1 MIEAAQGTA
10 LSFRIALLTQKYC
23 YFIASVSLG
32 GKGTSCSHISSTVA
46 EELTGAFLVLVREVR
61 LGGST
66 WDAQVVQ
73 VAVG

>member
-32 GKGTSCSHISSTVA
+32 GKGTSCSHISSLMDWFDDWRTRQS
-46 EELTGAFLVLVREVR
+46 L
-61 LGGST
+61 S
-66 WDAQVVQ
+66 DS
-73 VAVG
+73 

>member
-1 MIEAAQGTA
+1 MYKMYLLNRLRSSIRSERK
-10 LSFRIALLTQKYC
+10 LSEIIQQC
-23 YFIASVSLG
+23 I
-32 GKGTSCSHISSTVA
+32 ITVA

>member
-32 GKGTSCSHISSTVA
+32 GKICKHTY
-46 EELTGAFLVLVREVR
+46 
-61 LGGST
+61 
-66 WDAQVVQ
+66 D
-73 VAVG
+73 

>member
-32 GKGTSCSHISSTVA
+32 GKGTSCSHISSFMDWFDDWRIYV
-46 EELTGAFLVLVREVR
+46 
-61 LGGST
+61 
-66 WDAQVVQ
+66 
-73 VAVG
+73 